1 MRFELELRNLPL
13 DRLGEYLVAAGGTLN
28 DARHATGP
36 GWTARIMAL
45 EPATLGKFRIPRDL
59 LILEGDDDAAVQAV
73 NAFMRR
79 QTMRGGG

>member
-36 GWTARIMAL
+36 GWTAQILEL
-45 EPATLGKFRIPRDL
+45 EPATLGKFRIPRDM